1 MAPDAQRY
9 SSLTTHHSSL
19 SFAIASRDELWLN
32 GVRVES
38 RLSHGVARDFS
49 SRINASDDFDEELVH
64 ACDELIARLRRSV
77 VDGARMR
84 LVAGARRVR
93 EVVMTE
99 ATITTTIGGV
109 SIVGSDVDALR
120 TILAT
125 PRRDEWREQIAAS
138 IAGAIGE
145 PIHYPGVI
153 CSREGQ
159 ELAVGSFAPVMVTR

>member
-49 SRINASDDFDEELVH
+49 SRIDASDDFDEELVH

-120 TILAT
+120 TAVPHMRRMRLAR
-125 PRRDEWREQIAAS
+125 PPCDRSGRHRLARVNCGRSHGMRRLCRHAS
-138 IAGAIGE
+138 
-145 PIHYPGVI
+145 P
-153 CSREGQ
+153 Q
-159 ELAVGSFAPVMVTR
+159 